1 MKRPMTVNELII
13 ELMNLRAAGKGK
25 YVIFL
30 SDDEEGNGFHG
41 CWYGPE
47 AADTMD
53 FEHRESVEECN
64 YDLHVLTDKDK
75 AVYLG

>member
-1 MKRPMTVNELII
+1 MNKPMTVNELII
-13 ELMNLRAAGKGK
+13 ALMNIRATGKGD

-47 AADTMD
+47 AADTLD
-53 FEHRESVEECN
+53 PESRIYYEEYN
-64 YDLHVLTDKDK
+64 NDLSCLTDKDK

>member
-53 FEHRESVEECN
+53 PDNREYVENSN
-64 YDLHVLTDKDK
+64 YDLNVLQDTDK